1 MPNKKYHTPDIK
13 HVILKRDMFYYKAF
27 LNVFLCI
34 AQEHQK
40 KM

>member
-13 HVILKRDMFYYKAF
+13 HVILKRDMFYCKAF
-27 LNVFLCI
+27 LNVFFCI